1 MRAMEYTVGELAKR
15 AGLTVRTL
23 HHYEKLGLLLPSG
36 RSEAGYR
43 LYDEADVQRLH
54 RVLALRHS
62 GLPLKDIAALLQQG
76 ESPPLREVLERQI
89 AEVELQLQRQQ
100 RLLKALK
107 VVAARAHES
116 EQGEHGLSEHLLTVM
131 SLMRLFDQYFSE
143 AELQGLSRRRAELG
157 EARVRDIELAWHGLI
172 QEVQASMRAGVP
184 AASPAVR
191 ALALRWRALAQ
202 QFVGDQAQ
210 LKAKVQAM
218 YEKETGLQRETGV
231 TPEMIAYL
239 RQSLMEPSGGE
250 TQA

>member
-1 MRAMEYTVGELAKR
+1 MRAMDYTVGELAKR
-15 AGLTVRTL
+15 AGLTVRAL

-43 LYDEADVQRLH
+43 RYSEADVQRLH

-62 GLPLKDIAALLQQG
+62 GLALKEIALLMQS

-116 EQGEHGLSEHLLTVM
+116 EQGLSEHLLTVM
-131 SLMRLFDQYFSE
+131 SLMRLFEQYFSE
-143 AELQGLSRRRAELG
+143 AELQALSRRRAELG
-157 EARVRDIELAWHGLI
+157 EARVRDIELDWHRLI
-172 QEVQASMRAGVP
+172 QEVQASMTAGVP
-184 AASPAVR
+184 ADSAGVR

-202 QFVGDQAQ
+202 QFVGDQVQ

-231 TPEMIAYL
+231 TPAMIAYL
-239 RQSLMEPSGGE
+239 RQALSTTEE
-250 TQA
+250 EHNHDKT

>member
-1 MRAMEYTVGELAKR
+1 MRAMDYTVGELAKR
-15 AGLTVRTL
+15 AGLTVRAL

-43 LYDEADVQRLH
+43 RYSEADVQRLH

-62 GLPLKDIAALLQQG
+62 GLALKEIALLM
-76 ESPPLREVLERQI
+76 EAENPPLREVLERQI

-107 VVAARAHES
+107 TVAARAHAS
-116 EQGEHGLSEHLLTVM
+116 EQGLSEHLLTVM
-131 SLMRLFDQYFSE
+131 SLMRLFEQYFSE
-143 AELQGLSRRRAELG
+143 AELQALSRRRAELG

-172 QEVQASMRAGVP
+172 QEVQASMTAGVP
-184 AASPAVR
+184 AVSPDVR

-218 YEKETGLQRETGV
+218 YEQETGLQRETGV

-239 RQSLMEPSGGE
+239 RQALNPREE
-250 TQA
+250 NNHDKT